1 MTGAILADDMGLGKS
16 LTSLSVLW
24 ALVRHGRA
32 KGVIVCPATLVGNWE
47 NEINKWMRHN
57 LGSKTIFISPSNTS
71 LKKKQ
76 LLNLFVTSSPSV
88 FQLLVIS
95 YEIFQKVV
103 DQLNRIVSWEVLIC
117 DEGHRLKNPELTQTS
132 LKLATCS
139 AMKRLILTGT
149 PIQNH
154 LDELY
159 SLINFACPGYLGS
172 FKEYQNNFSS
182 GLVKSN
188 NKSKPSKKKR
198 KLGHDDDDN
207 EDDDED
213 DEVSNEKR
221 NRIIRKDLQLL
232 MSKIMIRRTKQKV
245 LLSILPKRNIY
256 NVFCALSDM
265 QKREYLKICDKVITN
280 AEEQNNTTGVLPY
293 MTELRLISVSS
304 FPEANG
310 ENMDAEKA
318 LLGAGEN
325 DKRDSGS
332 AIGARTAEAESTAN
346 QAAIRELNAK
356 SLFKRSGKFNFID
369 SLLYQIRGGSKKSNP
384 PMEKVVVVSNFSDTL
399 DDLECMAKYR
409 NWLYLRIDGQVS
421 TDRRTKNVRHFND
434 PQSPFF
440 LMLLGARAGGVGLN
454 LIGGSRLVMMDPDWN
469 PATDQQAMARVWR
482 EGQTKPVTIYRLI
495 SEGTIEETI
504 LGRQHSKNALS
515 LLLSTSNPSENSGE
529 DAQDGSGS
537 GSFMPVDLEKED
549 VQTSI
554 LPKGREGLSG
564 TETEASTSS
573 ISAGASQKLNV
584 PEGGF
589 DGMMGTEN
597 HEFVRRVKKI
607 A

>member
-589 DGMMGTEN
+589 DGMMGTED

>member
-1 MTGAILADDMGLGKS
+1 M
-16 LTSLSVLW
+16 
-24 ALVRHGRA
+24 
-32 KGVIVCPATLVGNWE
+32 IVCPATLVGNWE

-537 GSFMPVDLEKED
+537 GSGSFMPVDLEKED

-589 DGMMGTEN
+589 DGMMGTED